1 MDVLFGRRGGA
12 KGYRLIA
19 GAAEI
24 WPEHQARVIE
34 LMKSG
39 AVR

>member
-1 MDVLFGRRGGA
+1 MYLRS
-12 KGYRLIA
+12 LIA

-24 WPEHQARVIE
+24 WPQHQARVIE

-39 AVR
+39 VAR